1 MTEETEKLLKELVRL
16 VVEERQLL
24 INHIRLTE
32 PRSTDN
38 DLFLAGLRTAL
49 ESLGKRVSSI
59 TEAIDKLNQNNA
71 QSAAQLKTVEDLV
84 RPLHAFAYSVVQ
96 RCPNCTSPTR
106 EHNNDT
112 RPCV

>member
-32 PRSTDN
+32 PKSTDN

-49 ESLGKRVSSI
+49 ESLGRRVSSI
-59 TEAIDKLNQNNA
+59 TESLDRMGQQNA
-71 QSAAQLKTVEDLV
+71 QSAAQLKTIEDLV
-84 RPLHAFAYSVVQ
+84 RPLHAFAYGVVQ
-96 RCPNCTSPTR
+96 RCPNCTKPTSDYP
-106 EHNNDT
+106 NDT